1 MIKVQ
6 LPTREH
12 HHHELNLNYGDVVF
26 FIGQNG
32 SGKSSLLNNLFQK
45 IGSQS
50 SVYVL
55 AHRKNTF
62 SSDIIDFSN
71 SEYKNAQGWIF

>member
-45 IGSQS
+45 IG
-50 SVYVL
+50 YVL
-55 AHRKNTF
+55 KKTETKLKALCVIFT
-62 SSDIIDFSN
+62 SSFR
-71 SEYKNAQGWIF
+71 

>member
-26 FIGQNG
+26 
-32 SGKSSLLNNLFQK
+32 LLVRMVVVNPA
-45 IGSQS
+45 
-50 SVYVL
+50 Y
-55 AHRKNTF
+55 
-62 SSDIIDFSN
+62 
-71 SEYKNAQGWIF
+71 